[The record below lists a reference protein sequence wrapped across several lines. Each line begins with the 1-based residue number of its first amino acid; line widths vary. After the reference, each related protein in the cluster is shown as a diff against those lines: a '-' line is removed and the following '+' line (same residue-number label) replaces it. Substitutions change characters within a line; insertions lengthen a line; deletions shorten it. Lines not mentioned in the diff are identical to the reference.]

1 MQPTNTVYFDS
12 SHPICRREIAIYHSK
27 TDGRTIQWVDV
38 PLRESE
44 VLIMDNAGF
53 LDYRMLVAADLPA
66 IDPVMVEI
74 PNPNHPHGVKGVGE
88 ISLVPT
94 LAAIASAVAG
104 ATGKRLYELPM
115 SPPKVLKA
123 LGK

>member
-12 SHPICRREIAIYHSK
+12 SHPICRHEIAIYHSK

-66 IDPVMVEI
+66 IDPVMV
-74 PNPNHPHGVKGVGE
+74 
-88 ISLVPT
+88 
-94 LAAIASAVAG
+94 
-104 ATGKRLYELPM
+104 
-115 SPPKVLKA
+115 
-123 LGK
+123 